1 MTLPASSTAAERPY
15 LLERV
20 GEAAVV
26 QYYADGFEALP
37 TPTKV
42 LAWHLYEAALAGRDI
57 YYDQRYRHNL
67 SLRATLEALVR
78 HEAAL
83 PEESRP
89 AIVRYAKLVWIHTG
103 PYHSLTARKFV
114 IDLPRDA
121 FTAAARAAAAAGAR
135 LPLRDGETVDG
146 LVDRLAP
153 VLFDASFEPM
163 VTSKN
168 PPPGQDILT
177 ASANNLYDGVTLA
190 DLDGFTERYEL
201 NARLVKTAAGLVE
214 EVYRVGGR
222 YDAAIRRIVGHLED
236 ASAVA
241 PPACAEALRALV
253 RFYRSGDIEDR
264 RAYDIAWV
272 ADRDSPVDTINGFVE
287 VYLDARGCKGAW
299 EAVVSYVNED
309 KTRQCQAIADAA
321 QWFEDRMPWDARYRK
336 PTVTGVSARA
346 IDVVVEAGDSAP
358 MTPIGINLPND
369 QAIREAYGSKSVS
382 LSNIFEAYNKSTPA
396 SLREEFSWSP
406 EEAARAERW
415 GDFAAELSTN
425 LHEIIGHGSG
435 LVEPAVADDLA
446 SRLREQYSTLEETR
460 ADLVALYFVADPQM
474 VALGLVEAGDH
485 RDIVLAEYE
494 GYARNAIVQ
503 LRRVREGTTLEEDHM
518 RNRQA
523 IVHWLMAH
531 TTAIERRVRDGKTF
545 HVMVDAKAF
554 RSGVARLLA
563 EVQRIKSEGDHPAAK
578 ALFETYGVH
587 FDPALRD
594 EVVSRVDRLNLPS
607 YTGFVQPRLEAVAG
621 ADGAISD
628 VHISYPQDLTA
639 QMLEYSEMTR
649 ASREEFRAVD
659 PR

>member
-1 MTLPASSTAAERPY
+1 MTTPATPAATERPY

-26 QYYADGFEALP
+26 QYYADGFAALP
-37 TPTKV
+37 AADRI

-67 SLRATLEALVR
+67 ALRATLEALVR
-78 HEAAL
+78 HAAAL
-83 PEESRP
+83 PEASRP
-89 AIVRYAKLVWIHTG
+89 AIIRYAKLVWIHTG

-114 IDLPRDA
+114 LDLSHEA
-121 FTAAARAAAAAGAR
+121 FTAAVHAAAAAGAR
-135 LPLRDGETVDG
+135 FPLRAGEPVDA
-146 LVDRLAP
+146 LIDRLAP
-153 VLFDASFEPM
+153 VLFDASFDPM

-177 ASANNLYDGVTLA
+177 ASANNLYDGVALA
-190 DLDGFTERYEL
+190 DLDGYTERYEL

-236 ASAVA
+236 AIAVA
-241 PPACAEALRALV
+241 PPASAEALRALV
-253 RFYRSGDIEDR
+253 RFYRTGEIEDR

-272 ADRDSPVDTINGFVE
+272 ADRDSPVDTINGFIE

-321 QWFEDRMPWDARYRK
+321 QWFEDRMPWDPRYRK

-435 LVEPAVADDLA
+435 LVEPELAEDL
-446 SRLREQYSTLEETR
+446 SNRLREQYSTLEETR

-494 GYARNAIVQ
+494 GYARNALVQ

-523 IVHWLMAH
+523 IVHWLLAH
-531 TTAIERRVRDGKTF
+531 TTAIERRVRGGKTYF
-545 HVMVDAKAF
+545 VMVDAGAF
-554 RSGVARLLA
+554 RDGVGRMLA
-563 EVQRIKSEGDHPAAK
+563 EIQRIKAQADYGAAA
-578 ALFETYGVH
+578 ALFEAHGTH
-587 FDPALRD
+587 FEPALRD
-594 EVVSRVDRLNLPS
+594 EVLARTEALDLPA
-607 YTGFVQPRLEAVAG
+607 YTGFVQPELEPVRDRTGAVT
-621 ADGAISD
+621 D
-628 VHISYPQDLTA
+628 VRITYPCDFTA
-639 QMLEYSEMTR
+639 QMLRYADRYATLPP
-649 ASREEFRAVD
+649 A
-659 PR
+659 

>member
-78 HEAAL
+78 HQAAL

-114 IDLPRDA
+114 IDLPREA
-121 FTAAARAAAAAGAR
+121 FTMAVRAAAAAGAR
-135 LPLRDGETVDG
+135 LPLRDGETVEG

-299 EAVVSYVNED
+299 EAVVSYVNDD

-435 LVEPAVADDLA
+435 LVEPAVAEDLA

-531 TTAIERRVRDGKTF
+531 TTAIERRVRDAKTYY
-545 HVMVDAKAF
+545 VMVDAGAF
-554 RSGVARLLA
+554 RDGAGRMLG
-563 EVQRIKSEGDHPAAK
+563 EIQRIKAQADYAAAA
-578 ALFETYGVH
+578 ALFEAHGTH

-594 EVVSRVDRLNLPS
+594 EVLARTEALDLAA
-607 YTGFVQPRLEAVAG
+607 YTGFVQPELEPVRDAAG
-621 ADGAISD
+621 AITD
-628 VHISYPQDLTA
+628 VRITYPCDLTA
-639 QMLEYSEMTR
+639 QMLRYADRYTTLPR
-649 ASREEFRAVD
+649 A
-659 PR
+659 